1 MPVAMVPN
9 ISKNSVTLDRLP
21 TTFLEKLRSS
31 EPPCDDLL
39 RVRVESLGFVEGLLN
54 TSFGNL
60 EKVQSGR

>member
-31 EPPCDDLL
+31 KPPCDDLL
-39 RVRVESLGFVEGLLN
+39 RVGGESLGFVEGLLN
-54 TSFGNL
+54 ASFGNL